1 MENNNQQSNNFKQI
15 SKTRNGC
22 VLTEKKPL
30 QTWFSFTHLTDVESM
45 SKQKGLVIKHQKR
58 NLKQIAKIWIY
69 CPSFKHNQY
78 STTSSV

>member
-22 VLTEKKPL
+22 VLTKKTL